1 MRWTQWGALAL
12 AISGL
17 AIGQAQAQV
26 VISQV
31 YGGGGNSGAVYSND
45 FVELFNRGEA
55 PVSLDGLSVQYAST
69 TGNFGSGPALITGL
83 PNVSLAPGQYFLIE
97 LAAGANTE
105 LPALPEPDLVGET
118 NVAGTGGKFAL
129 VTGTASLGCSN
140 NCDAGQLAR
149 IIDLLGW
156 GSANFWEGDARA
168 GATQNSTAAIRRE
181 AGCQD
186 TDQNADDFVIA
197 TPAPRN
203 SQSEPNPCGGD
214 PANPVVSINDVSL
227 PEGDAGLTPFDFTIS
242 LFPALA
248 EDLSF
253 DIATA
258 NGTAVA
264 GTDYVAR
271 SLTGQ
276 IIPAGETSYTFT
288 VDVIGN
294 TEPEPDKTFF
304 VNLTN
309 ASVGSIAIEDVQAIG
324 TILNDDFQ
332 LTPISQV
339 QGEGASSPLLGQDVA
354 LRGVVTARKSNGY
367 FIQTPDGQDDG
378 NPATSEGLFIF
389 TTAGGIPADAQ
400 PGNFVQV
407 TGTVAQFV
415 PAGTPDQLPLVQL
428 TFAETQLLGTGH
440 PLPEAVEL
448 TLEDLAPENDVAYLE
463 RFIGMRVSVPELRVI
478 APSQGSTNTNTGTAS
493 NNGVFFATHPDIA
506 RPFREPGIG
515 VLEATPFPEGVEPP
529 IFDTNPER
537 LRVQS
542 NGQPGAEAL
551 LVSVGD
557 LVEGAVG
564 VLDYAF
570 KTYSLLPDPGT
581 AQVTAL
587 AQVRNVEPGGERDVT
602 VGTYNLFNLPNA
614 PNQQRLIK
622 TSRAICEG
630 MGAPAVVGLQESFG
644 EGAISALAQAINDN
658 LPGTCPD
665 NVNYQFIAPP
675 NPNGSIQLALLYD
688 VAINES
694 GLPRAELTSW
704 ELVGVEE
711 RVDNPN
717 GSQSVLNDRP
727 PLVAEVLFAAPNG
740 ETAELTVMVLH
751 QRSLIGVNSLQ
762 DGPSGWVT
770 EGERVRDKRL
780 RASLWLA
787 EFVDQRQTEEP
798 DRPMVLLGDFNAFE
812 FNDGFVDTMGIIT
825 GFPAPEDQV
834 LLHGPSPLQVPLL
847 NMALTVPQDDRYSYV
862 FDGNAQVLDHV
873 LVNAAAL
880 ERFEDVRLSF
890 ARINADFAIALFGD
904 VESPARASDHDPAVL
919 VLTLPEP
926 APAEADAQL
935 TSPGPNVRRGTAGQP
950 VRFESQLLNAGP
962 AVLIDPVVSF
972 TLSGTTDPVSVEAGV
987 DWTCDPPVRTADVL
1001 QAECRFQGEFA
1012 AGRRDTLALVMDA
1025 LVSSGIQTVVHTGEV
1040 EAANDDPVPDNNRF
1054 RTQTLVGTRGR

>member
-1 MRWTQWGALAL
+1 MRSTRWGALAL
-12 AISGL
+12 AVSVL
-17 AIGQAQAQV
+17 ASGQAQADM

-31 YGGGGNSGAVYSND
+31 YGGGGNSGATLRSD
-45 FVELFNRGEA
+45 FIELFNRGDA
-55 PVSLDGLSVQYAST
+55 PVSLDGWSVQYAST
-69 TGNFGSGPALITGL
+69 SGTSWQVTTLSGT
-83 PNVSLAPGQYFLIE
+83 VQPGQYYLVKQADGAGGSVDLPTPDAIGTIAM
-97 LAAGANTE
+97 AAANGKA
-105 LPALPEPDLVGET
+105 ALVASTTALSGSCPL
-118 NVAGTGGKFAL
+118 AGTVDFVGF
-129 VTGTASLGCSN
+129 GTA
-140 NCDAGQLAR
+140 NCFEGSGATPAISSTTAAFRADAGCTDSNDNAA
-149 IIDLLGW
+149 D
-156 GSANFWEGDARA
+156 F
-168 GATQNSTAAIRRE
+168 STAA
-181 AGCQD
+181 
-186 TDQNADDFVIA
+186 
-197 TPAPRN
+197 PAPRN
-203 SQSEPNPCGGD
+203 SAATANPCGGD
-214 PANPVVSINDVSL
+214 PGNPVLSINDVAL
-227 PEGDAGLTPFDFTIS
+227 PEGDAGSTQFDFTVM
-242 LFPALA
+242 LFPAVGTPV
-248 EDLSF
+248 SF

-258 NGTAVA
+258 DGTAQA
-264 GTDYVAR
+264 GVDYVSRNLA
-271 SLTGQ
+271 GQ
-276 IIPAGETSYTFT
+276 IIPAGETTYTFS
-288 VDVIGN
+288 VDVLGN
-294 TEPEPDKTFF
+294 TTPEPDKTFF

-309 ASVGSIAIEDVQAIG
+309 ASTGAITIGDVQAIG

-332 LTPISQV
+332 LTPIGQV
-339 QGEGASSPLLGQDVA
+339 QGEGPSSPLLGQDVA
-354 LRGVVTARKSNGY
+354 VRGIVTARKSNGY

-389 TTAGGIPADAQ
+389 TTASAIPAAAQ
-400 PGNFVQV
+400 PGNLVQV
-407 TGTVAQFV
+407 TGTVAQFI
-415 PAGTPDQLPLVQL
+415 PAGSPDQLPLVQL
-428 TFAETQLLGTGH
+428 TFADTQLLGTGH
-440 PLPEAVEL
+440 PLPQAVEL
-448 TLEDLAPENDVAYLE
+448 TLEDLSPDNDVAYLE
-463 RFIGMRVSVPELRVI
+463 RYIGMRVSVPQLRVI

-493 NNGVFFATHPDIA
+493 NNGVFFATHPDLA

-515 VLEATPFPEGVEPP
+515 VLEATPFPDGVEPP
-529 IFDTNPER
+529 VFDTNPER

-542 NGQPGAEAL
+542 NGQPGAQSL

-557 LVEGAVG
+557 LVEGTVG
-564 VLDYAF
+564 VLDHAF
-570 KTYSLLPDPGT
+570 KTYSILPDPGT
-581 AQVTAL
+581 AQVTTL

-658 LPGTCPD
+658 LSGTCPD

-694 GLPRAELTSW
+694 GLPRAELVGW

-727 PLVAEVLFAAPNG
+727 PLVADVLVAAPNG

-751 QRSLIGVNSLQ
+751 QRSLIGVNSLEG
-762 DGPSGWVT
+762 GPSGWVT

-787 EFVDQRQTEEP
+787 EFVEQRQTEEP

-847 NMALTVPQDDRYSYV
+847 NMALTVPEDERYSYV

-880 ERFEDVRLSF
+880 ERFEDVRLSH

-926 APAEADAQL
+926 ASAEADAQL

-950 VRFESQLLNAGP
+950 VRFESHLLNAGP
-962 AVLIDPVVSF
+962 AVLLDPVVSF
-972 TLSGTTDPVSVEAGV
+972 TLSGTTDPVNVEAGV
-987 DWTCDPPVRTADVL
+987 DWSCDPPVRTADVL
-1001 QAECRFQGEFA
+1001 QAECRFHGEFA

-1025 LVSSGIQTVVHTGEV
+1025 LVSSGIQAVVHTGEV
-1040 EAANDDPVPDNNRF
+1040 EAANDDPVPHNNRF